1 MLPEHRHRTA
11 RHVGLALMLSLM
23 LGLPLLC
30 WSGVINAPSA
40 ASAPS
45 PSGNRIEACLA
56 PVAASAMPELQVPG
70 AIIGVWMPG
79 EEPWT
84 AAGMV
89 STLGDLQ
96 RYAGTLATGQL
107 VSQKSQA
114 ERLRWIDVGTRP
126 RGIQYGFTIADF
138 GGGIGHNGKIAGFQS
153 FMGYIPANDV
163 TIIMLTNLFAAA
175 GDKGPADELAKRIL
189 SALQTPMS
197 H

>member
-11 RHVGLALMLSLM
+11 RHVGLALMPSLM

-40 ASAPS
+40 ASPPS

-56 PVAASAMPELQVPG
+56 PVAASAMPELQVPS

-96 RYAGTLATGQL
+96 RYARPLATRQL

-114 ERLRWIDVGTRP
+114 ERLRWIDVSTRP
-126 RGIQYGFTIADF
+126 RGIQYG
-138 GGGIGHNGKIAGFQS
+138 
-153 FMGYIPANDV
+153 
-163 TIIMLTNLFAAA
+163 
-175 GDKGPADELAKRIL
+175 
-189 SALQTPMS
+189 
-197 H
+197 